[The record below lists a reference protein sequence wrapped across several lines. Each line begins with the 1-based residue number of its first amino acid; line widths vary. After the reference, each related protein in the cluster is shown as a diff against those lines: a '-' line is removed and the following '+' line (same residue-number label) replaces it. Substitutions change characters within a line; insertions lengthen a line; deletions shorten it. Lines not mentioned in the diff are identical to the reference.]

1 MREFLVGNAKDV
13 FGDPVDWR
21 RLQKTGDQSFFGVGL
36 PCEWEGTTFTREMIQ
51 ELGGAVLGW
60 WYHSTEDT
68 LDKVDMKAQVIATK
82 VFATNTLRLCNI
94 PILPY
99 DFPSAGKEAED
110 TLTQLQS
117 VTKDRLDISSLL
129 SKAKTFTAKAERLK
143 ASLEKAMTTH
153 SKMRRGKRRD
163 ELEKKLAEANEKLV
177 AITRAINPV
186 LYTMVERYEQDTYG
200 LSYLEKS
207 IPFLQPANDLA
218 KMKADSPEFKALH
231 TQLTRARN
239 RVGDALDQAARIA
252 EDALQLIS

>member
-1 MREFLVGNAKDV
+1 
-13 FGDPVDWR
+13 
-21 RLQKTGDQSFFGVGL
+21 
-36 PCEWEGTTFTREMIQ
+36 
-51 ELGGAVLGW
+51 
-60 WYHSTEDT
+60 
-68 LDKVDMKAQVIATK
+68 
-82 VFATNTLRLCNI
+82 
-94 PILPY
+94 
-99 DFPSAGKEAED
+99 
-110 TLTQLQS
+110 
-117 VTKDRLDISSLL
+117 
-129 SKAKTFTAKAERLK
+129 
-143 ASLEKAMTTH
+143 
-153 SKMRRGKRRD
+153 MRRGKRRD